1 MYPQKFLLRMKK
13 ILGDDFDSF
22 ATALSEPSVRSFRI
36 NRIKCD
42 GDFTLPDGVEVVEIP
57 YCEGGFAVTLGGEG
71 LGNSPE
77 HHSGMIYFQ
86 DAGAM
91 APVAALPKLKSGAF
105 VLDLCAAP
113 GGKSGQLAQLIGPTG
128 SLLSNEVVHK
138 RTRILISNMERLGVT
153 NACVT
158 SIEVSK
164 IAELYPRFFDCVV
177 IDAPCSGEGMFRK
190 GEEAPQNWSEENI
203 LASARRQSE
212 ILDLGAQTV
221 AGEGYL
227 LYSTCTYAP
236 EENELQ
242 IAHFLNLHPDF
253 CLMEC
258 TNEALVSMTTQGMSF
273 PEINWDTTLCRRN
286 YPHNSLGEGQF
297 FAIMKRQGG
306 GRLSPSFDKS
316 TPPDKVSA
324 NTILAFLK
332 DNLTEV
338 PEGRLVMNMNLISL
352 VTHNIPLPQYGV
364 FMPGVA
370 IGEVVKGRVVP
381 HHQLFSAYGHLFKRA
396 HELKSID
403 EARRYMH
410 GEEIKCDEGLS
421 GYVAVRWR
429 GCTIGGGKASGG
441 VIKNHY
447 PKGLR
452 I

>member
-1 MYPQKFLLRMKK
+1 MKK
-13 ILGDDFDSF
+13 ILGDDFNSF
-22 ATALSEPSVRSFRI
+22 IEALSEPSVRSFRI

-57 YCEGGFAVTLGGEG
+57 YCEGGYAVTSGGEG

-91 APVAALPKLKSGAF
+91 APVTALPKLKEGAL

-128 SLLSNEVVHK
+128 SLLSNEVIFK
-138 RTRILISNMERLGVT
+138 RARILISNMERLGIT

-190 GEEAPQNWSEENI
+190 GKEALEMWSEENI
-203 LASARRQSE
+203 ISSARRQSE
-212 ILDLGAQTV
+212 ILDLGAETV
-221 AGEGYL
+221 AEGGYL

-236 EENELQ
+236 EENEYQ
-242 IAHFLNLHPDF
+242 IADFLETHPDF
-253 CLMEC
+253 YLTEC
-258 TNEALVSMTTQGMSF
+258 TNEALISLTTPG
-273 PEINWDTTLCRRN
+273 INLRDAFADTTLCRRN
-286 YPHNSLGEGQF
+286 YPHNSVGEGQF
-297 FAIMKRQGG
+297 FALMKRRSG
-306 GRLSPSFDKS
+306 GRLSPSRDKS
-316 TPPDKVSA
+316 TPTDKFTT
-324 NTILAFLK
+324 NTVLSFLK

-338 PEGRLVMNMNLISL
+338 PEGRLVKEMNVISL
-352 VTHNIPLPQYGV
+352 VTHKIPIPQYGAY
-364 FMPGVA
+364 MPGVA
-370 IGEVVKGRVVP
+370 IGEVIKGRVVP

-410 GEEIKCDEGLS
+410 GEEIRCDEGLS

-429 GCTIGGGKASGG
+429 GCTLGGGKASGG